1 MALFRARPALGWVI
15 LVALLVLGGG
25 SATGALGAAVAACF
39 YPSTP
44 EEPFVY

>member
-1 MALFRARPALGWVI
+1 MRFFRARPALGWVI
-15 LVALLVLGGG
+15 LVGLLLLGGG

-44 EEPFVY
+44 EESFVY